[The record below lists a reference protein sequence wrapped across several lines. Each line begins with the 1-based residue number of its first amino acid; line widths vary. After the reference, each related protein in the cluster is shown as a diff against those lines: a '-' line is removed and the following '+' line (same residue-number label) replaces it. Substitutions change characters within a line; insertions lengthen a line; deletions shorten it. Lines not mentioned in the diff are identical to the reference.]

1 MPFALKVQECDAKQP
16 PRARLPVTPFKNTSP
31 ATCSY
36 LTDAVYICHPL
47 KQQNQL
53 KDGSKN

>member
-1 MPFALKVQECDAKQP
+1 MRRKTAAKSTISGNTIQ
-16 PRARLPVTPFKNTSP
+16 KNTSR

-47 KQQNQL
+47 KQQNQS